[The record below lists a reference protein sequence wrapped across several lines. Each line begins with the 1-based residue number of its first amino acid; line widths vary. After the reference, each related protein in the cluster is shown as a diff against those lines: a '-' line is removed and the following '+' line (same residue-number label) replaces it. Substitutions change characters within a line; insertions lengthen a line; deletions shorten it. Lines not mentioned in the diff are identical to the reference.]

1 MEHFHRVAGL
11 LRQGVRT
18 TSRLRDWQGG
28 DCRAAGVH
36 HPGVFKVRLSSETL
50 STRTH
55 RCPRCGLVLCR
66 DHNAALNILRRG
78 LELLGMV
85 WNGTS
90 GHVGTAPEGGTL
102 GESGTAAVEGQP
114 DMVSA
119 LVEPRTRI
127 LSLRPAVANA
137 L

>member
-1 MEHFHRVAGL
+1 MPPEY
-11 LRQGVRT
+11 T
-18 TSRLRDWQGG
+18 TQECSRCGYL
-28 DCRAAGVH
+28 V
-36 HPGVFKVRLSSETL
+36 KKTL

-90 GHVGTAPEGGTL
+90 GHEGTAPEGGTL
-102 GESGTAAVEGQP
+102 GKSGTAAMKGQP

-127 LSLRPAVANA
+127 PGLRPAVANA
-137 L
+137 LQGGEYVNKLRRRQEYD

>member
-1 MEHFHRVAGL
+1 VLPEY
-11 LRQGVRT
+11 T
-18 TSRLRDWQGG
+18 TQECSRCGYL
-28 DCRAAGVH
+28 V
-36 HPGVFKVRLSSETL
+36 KKTL

-90 GHVGTAPEGGTL
+90 GQSAPRRWREEGTAPEGGTL

-127 LSLRPAVANA
+127 PGLRPAVANA

>member
-1 MEHFHRVAGL
+1 VVIAVPPEY
-11 LRQGVRT
+11 T
-18 TSRLRDWQGG
+18 TQECSRCGYL
-28 DCRAAGVH
+28 V
-36 HPGVFKVRLSSETL
+36 KKTL

-90 GHVGTAPEGGTL
+90 GQSAPRRWREEGTAPEGGTL
-102 GESGTAAVEGQP
+102 GKSGTAAVEGQP

-127 LSLRPAVANA
+127 PGLRPAVANA
-137 L
+137 LQGGEYVNPG

>member
-1 MEHFHRVAGL
+1 MPPEY
-11 LRQGVRT
+11 T
-18 TSRLRDWQGG
+18 TQECSRCGYL
-28 DCRAAGVH
+28 V
-36 HPGVFKVRLSSETL
+36 KKTL

-90 GHVGTAPEGGTL
+90 GHEGTAPEGGTL
-102 GESGTAAVEGQP
+102 GKSGTAAMKGQP

-127 LSLRPAVANA
+127 PGLRPAVANA
-137 L
+137 LQGGEYV

>member
-1 MEHFHRVAGL
+1 VLPEY
-11 LRQGVRT
+11 T
-18 TSRLRDWQGG
+18 TQECSRCGYL
-28 DCRAAGVH
+28 V
-36 HPGVFKVRLSSETL
+36 KKTL

-85 WNGTS
+85 WNSTS
-90 GHVGTAPEGGTL
+90 GHEGTAIASQRFAKERGTL

-114 DMVSA
+114 DMGKCA
-119 LVEPRTRI
+119 RGTKNENPRPTARCRKCP
-127 LSLRPAVANA
+127 SGREYVNKLRRRQGYD
-137 L
+137 

>member
-1 MEHFHRVAGL
+1 VPPEY
-11 LRQGVRT
+11 T
-18 TSRLRDWQGG
+18 TQECSRCGYL
-28 DCRAAGVH
+28 V
-36 HPGVFKVRLSSETL
+36 KKTL

-90 GHVGTAPEGGTL
+90 GHEGTAPEGGTL
-102 GESGTAAVEGQP
+102 GKSGTAAMKGQP

-127 LSLRPAVANA
+127 PGLRPAVANA
-137 L
+137 LQGGEYVNKLRRRQGYD

>member
-1 MEHFHRVAGL
+1 VVIAVPPEY
-11 LRQGVRT
+11 T
-18 TSRLRDWQGG
+18 TQECSRCGYL
-28 DCRAAGVH
+28 V
-36 HPGVFKVRLSSETL
+36 KKTL

-90 GHVGTAPEGGTL
+90 GQSALRRWREEGTAPEGGTL
-102 GESGTAAVEGQP
+102 GESGTAAMKGQP

-119 LVEPRTRI
+119 LVESRTRI
-127 LSLRPAVANA
+127 PGLRPAVANA